1 MAGTCKTG
9 KGCKIWLV
17 DYWSALHSN
26 NQLKYQK
33 DIKKVLKIMDSQP
46 LNEQPNN
53 QSADKSNDKP
63 SKLKSLL
70 LSVLSLLAIL
80 FITLTLQSSWHN
92 PQEQTKLDLL
102 QTDLVLQAS
111 QPIAFQDQTSK
122 SNVKSEIMQSLLS
135 DRDSQNLYAQAL
147 ESYQQV
153 LNANNYLLE
162 NIQNTPISSQLQKK
176 LTTISELRMRSGLLQ
191 MQVNDIQGAIATW
204 QSVQELERG
213 NISTYGMTA
222 QILRGLWSEPQIL
235 FPDAESQIRRTLDGW
250 YRQVALARLYQAQ
263 QRNEKL
269 NELFQQ
275 AQIEQD
281 AAINRLV
288 VVNGIPL
295 FGGSLGI
302 ILWLGLAIQ
311 WLFFRKRSPFY
322 FNQEQRENDHSQWQ
336 VPWGLEKIWEVMV
349 LWFSAFCLM
358 TQLVIPLVLE
368 LLGISIRA
376 SEDFTV
382 QAWLVLIPYV
392 LSVAPMLPILHLS
405 LEKYQPLPTG
415 WFPFKFLAPQWL
427 TWGIGGYLAAVP
439 LVLIVSLISQKFL
452 QGQGGGNPLLPI
464 LTDSQ
469 NALPKFLLW
478 STLAI
483 AAPFFEEYLFR
494 GFLLP
499 SLTKYL
505 PAWGA
510 IALSGFLFALAHLN
524 LADIIPLTV
533 LGMVMGFVYWR
544 SRNLLA
550 SMLLHC
556 LWNSGSFLAL
566 IALGG
571 K

>member
-1 MAGTCKTG
+1 
-9 KGCKIWLV
+9 
-17 DYWSALHSN
+17 
-26 NQLKYQK
+26 
-33 DIKKVLKIMDSQP
+33 MDSQP
-46 LNEQPNN
+46 LNDQQNN
-53 QSADKSNDKP
+53 QLSDQPSDKP
-63 SKLKSLL
+63 SKFQSLL
-70 LSVLSLLAIL
+70 LSILSLLAIL
-80 FITLTLQSSWHN
+80 FITLTLQASWHN

-102 QTDLVLQAS
+102 QTDLILQAS
-111 QPIAFQDQTSK
+111 QSTIVKDTEIKGNA
-122 SNVKSEIMQSLLS
+122 KSEILQSLLS
-135 DRDSQNLYAQAL
+135 EGGNSTLVAQAL
-147 ESYQQV
+147 ESYQKV

-162 NIQNTPISSQLQKK
+162 NLLENRQASENAQDNPISKQLQKK
-176 LTTISELRMRSGLLQ
+176 LTSISELRMRSGLLQ
-191 MQVNDIQGAIATW
+191 TQINDIQGAIATW
-204 QSVQELERG
+204 QSIQEIEQSSM
-213 NISTYGMTA
+213 STYGMTA
-222 QILRGLWSEPQIL
+222 QILQGLWSEPQIL

-250 YRQVALARLYQAQ
+250 YRQVALMRLYQVQ

-269 NELFQQ
+269 SELFQQ
-275 AQIEQD
+275 VQIEQD
-281 AAINRLV
+281 TAINRLV
-288 VVNGIPL
+288 IVNSIPL
-295 FGGSLGI
+295 IGGSLGI
-302 ILWLGLAIQ
+302 ILWLGLSIQ

-322 FNQEQRENDHSQWQ
+322 VDRQQSEGIEILSWQ
-336 VPWGLEKIWEVMV
+336 VPWGLAKTWEVMV

-368 LLGISIRA
+368 LLGISLRV
-376 SEDFTV
+376 SEDFTL

-405 LEKYQPLPTG
+405 LEKYQPLPQG
-415 WFPFKFLAPQWL
+415 WFSFKFFTPQWL
-427 TWGIGGYLAAVP
+427 LWGIGGYFAAVP

-464 LTDSQ
+464 LIDSQ

-505 PAWGA
+505 PVWGA
-510 IALSGFLFALAHLN
+510 IAASGFLFALAHLN